1 MYVYIYLYI
10 YICREYRG
18 LWRCVCCCTCGLL
31 LCMWE
36 PLLLSCLL
44 HHAPS
49 SCFKPDSTCIYILL
63 DNLCMSVG
71 FCWTSKTIVFSMF
84 LAKWWKTFKIQI
96 KPKKTN
102 KTIENTPKPMISSN
116 LRSPGLGRPTLISLG
131 SWDCWKSLVYLYS
144 QWFYWFSLV

>member
-1 MYVYIYLYI
+1 MIYIWDICIYIFI

-49 SCFKPDSTCIYILL
+49 CCFKPDSTGIYTLL
-63 DNLCMSVG
+63 DNRCMSVG
-71 FCWTSKTIVFSMF
+71 FFELPKPLFFNVFAKNDGKLSKCKLNQS
-84 LAKWWKTFKIQI
+84 

-102 KTIENTPKPMISSN
+102 KTIENTNKPMIS
-116 LRSPGLGRPTLISLG
+116 
-131 SWDCWKSLVYLYS
+131 VS
-144 QWFYWFSLV
+144 QVLKDEGFVEYFMVWFETV